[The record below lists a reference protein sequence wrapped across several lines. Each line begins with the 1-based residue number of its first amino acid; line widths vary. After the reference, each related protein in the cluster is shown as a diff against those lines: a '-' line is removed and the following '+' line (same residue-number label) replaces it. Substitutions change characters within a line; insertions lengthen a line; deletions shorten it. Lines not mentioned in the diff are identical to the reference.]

1 MEFEG
6 KTTAELLTMHAA
18 IMEELRGRNVLRSAN
33 NPTGDLAEYLFC
45 AAFGWQQA
53 ANSVKG
59 YDALDGAGIRYQ
71 VKGRRIHQRNKSR
84 QLSAIRDLDGFDV
97 LAVVLFDDDYQIVKA
112 ALIPAATVNAK
123 SVYIPHT
130 NSHKFLARDGI
141 WEVAGVIDV
150 TDRLR
155 EVA

>member
-71 VKGRRIHQRNKSR
+71 VKGRRIHQRK
-84 QLSAIRDLDGFDV
+84 Q
-97 LAVVLFDDDYQIVKA
+97 
-112 ALIPAATVNAK
+112 IPAA
-123 SVYIPHT
+123 
-130 NSHKFLARDGI
+130 LRDPRPEWFRHPRRRSI
-141 WEVAGVIDV
+141 
-150 TDRLR
+150 RR
-155 EVA
+155 